1 MVIFHSY
8 VSLPEGRYCNLKIG
22 PKKACK
28 GEYSTY
34 CRLCECYTRTYHRA
48 IGTEH
53 DPYQGVLNKTRK
65 PMSQVWNLC
74 NFHLAWGYRSTH
86 LERLRTC
93 DVAPKL
99 RGHVDL
105 QPASILRPWSLKTVG
120 FCWEHVVP
128 DLWNIRAGWSMLFP
142 SGSMVHAGAYDQ
154 KFGCLSES
162 IHIGTVV
169 NMTVDASLDE
179 ILLYRLNGANGAELI
194 LACVLL
200 TLPFSFCLRLAVIFW
215 WKHWA
220 TPHYFGENFCLI
232 HMC

>member
-105 QPASILRPWSLKTVG
+105 QPASILRPWSLKTG
-120 FCWEHVVP
+120 FLLRTCRPRSVKHQGWVKYVVSFWLHGP
-128 DLWNIRAGWSMLFP
+128 CRSLWSKIRMP
-142 SGSMVHAGAYDQ
+142 
-154 KFGCLSES
+154 
-162 IHIGTVV
+162 
-169 NMTVDASLDE
+169 
-179 ILLYRLNGANGAELI
+179 
-194 LACVLL
+194 
-200 TLPFSFCLRLAVIFW
+200 
-215 WKHWA
+215 
-220 TPHYFGENFCLI
+220 
-232 HMC
+232 